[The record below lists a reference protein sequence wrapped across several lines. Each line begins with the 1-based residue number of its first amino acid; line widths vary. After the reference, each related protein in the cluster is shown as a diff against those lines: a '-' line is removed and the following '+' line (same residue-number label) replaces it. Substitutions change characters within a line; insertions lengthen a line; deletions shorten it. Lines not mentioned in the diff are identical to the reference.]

1 MPLQSLQAAVPQ
13 ASLAVPASLQ
23 AELLDVKQSPILCS
37 DAVIRIVTDNPQL
50 NRSASSELSEDA
62 PATRTFTWSVDSQFV
77 VLGSR
82 VSRSFLTAPLFLN
95 HCNWRL

>member
-23 AELLDVKQSPILCS
+23 AGLLDVKQSPILCS
-37 DAVIRIVTDNPQL
+37 DGVIRIVTENPQL
-50 NRSASSELSEDA
+50 NRSTSSELSDDA
-62 PATRTFTWSVDSQFV
+62 PATRTYSWCVDCQFV
-77 VLGSR
+77 VLGSA
-82 VSRSFLTAPLFLN
+82 VSHSFLTAPLFLN